1 MQPLR
6 SAEMFKGMGEADLT
20 SLENFSRLKSLQAG
34 QHVFKEADAGDGFYF
49 IIRGRIQI
57 SARFGDNQRRV
68 FATFGPGE
76 FFGEMAVLDDA
87 PRSAD
92 AIADEASEV
101 YFIPRENLA
110 EILER
115 NPKLAMRMLRDFSRR
130 LREFDRKYIEE
141 ALQVERLVT
150 VGDDEHPGRVSGNAG
165 GRQKPHPPPGGTHGQ
180 NGDGISRVYPR

>member
-1 MQPLR
+1 
-6 SAEMFKGMGEADLT
+6 MFKGMGEADLT

-87 PRSAD
+87 PRSAG
-92 AIADEASEV
+92 AIAREGSGG
-101 YFIPRENLA
+101 YFISPGKLPGNLG
-110 EILER
+110 R
-115 NPKLAMRMLRDFSRR
+115 NT
-130 LREFDRKYIEE
+130 E
-141 ALQVERLVT
+141 
-150 VGDDEHPGRVSGNAG
+150 
-165 GRQKPHPPPGGTHGQ
+165 
-180 NGDGISRVYPR
+180 